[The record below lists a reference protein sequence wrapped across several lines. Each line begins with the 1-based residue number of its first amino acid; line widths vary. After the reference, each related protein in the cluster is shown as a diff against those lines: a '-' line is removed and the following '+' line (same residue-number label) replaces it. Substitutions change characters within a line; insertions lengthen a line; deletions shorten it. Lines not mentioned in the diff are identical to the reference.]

1 MNACKHVALLIC
13 LSLTMFSL
21 EAQTVPGNPLPVT
34 VDVKNEAAVN
44 TEGLDFSPTFYEDG
58 IVFISTNTAGL
69 KKRTDEKLKL
79 PAMSILRS
87 RRSDGG
93 ALLAPEPF
101 AKELS
106 SLYHEGPVCFDRTAE
121 TIYFSR
127 NAVIGGRVKIAK
139 DDIQKMR
146 LYSSHKEGAV
156 WSEPQPLPFNNNE
169 FDDCH
174 PAISIDGDKLFFA
187 SNRPGGFGGMDIWVS
202 YRVGDSW
209 SEPVNLGAGV
219 NSKGNEAFPFIHAD
233 NTLYY
238 ASDGMEGKGGLDLY
252 YVIPEGSEWTK
263 PVNMGEPFNTSGDDF
278 GLIVDLNKING
289 YFSTNGQTSKGGD
302 DIFSFHTENGNL
314 DDYLLQNQ
322 RVPDRNLDLKVTVI
336 DKLSG
341 APLGT
346 AEVRVLNYDANTVIG
361 RDENGNLITIQKVN
375 GQDVMVA
382 LPPDKGIAGESDN
395 QGNFSTEVK
404 PGNYVVIV
412 SKEEYQTKQ
421 LRLAISKPGNELTA
435 ALEKSAFSGK
445 VRWNASVFN
454 YVTNAPLAGAMLV
467 LTDQTKNTK
476 DTVIADA
483 NGLIDHHLERNTKYK
498 IDLFQAGRHIGS
510 TDINTEGWS
519 LPNQLMMQN
528 FSVAP
533 LLPGTV
539 IELPNIY
546 YNFNDATLRP
556 DARKDLDLLVSLLKQ
571 QPSITIELASHTD
584 CRGTSR
590 YNQDL
595 SQRRADGV
603 VEYLV
608 QKGISRDRLR
618 PVGYGESE
626 PRNQCVDG
634 ASCTE
639 QEHARNR
646 RTEVRI
652 LTGIQGASMVYVDG
666 KASYGTDNANPNTST
681 AGAPAQPP
689 AKTNVNTAPPP
700 ASNPVS
706 VSSGDLDQYFV
717 VAGSFLEEERAN
729 NHMQTLIAAGY
740 SNVQI
745 VRFPNS
751 PYHSVCVDKFSTRKD
766 ADALKRKLDRDK
778 VDAFVRAMPKAQ

>member
-1 MNACKHVALLIC
+1 MKAIKHTSLLLLLFIAGY
-13 LSLTMFSL
+13 LG
-21 EAQTVPGNPLPVT
+21 AQTVPSPPVPVT
-34 VDVKNEAAVN
+34 VDVKNEAAIN

-69 KKRTDEKLKL
+69 KKRTDERLKL

-87 RRSDGG
+87 RRNEDG
-93 ALLAPEPF
+93 ALQVPEPF

-127 NAVIGGRVKIAK
+127 NAIVNGKVKIAK

-146 LYSSHKEGAV
+146 LYSSKKEGAV

-187 SNRPGGFGGMDIWVS
+187 SNRPGGFGGMDLYVS
-202 YRVGDSW
+202 YRVGESW
-209 SEPVNLGAGV
+209 SEPVNLGADV
-219 NSKGNEAFPFIHAD
+219 NSKGNEAFPFVHAD

-238 ASDGMEGKGGLDLY
+238 ASDGLEGSGGFDLF
-252 YVIPEGSEWTK
+252 YVIQEGGEWTK
-263 PVNMGEPFNTSGDDF
+263 PVNLGEPFNSSGDDF

-289 YFSTNGQTSKGGD
+289 YFSSNGKTSKGGD
-302 DIFSFHTENGNL
+302 DVFSFHTENGNL

-336 DKLSG
+336 DKQSG
-341 APLGT
+341 APLGM
-346 AEVRVLNYDANTVIG
+346 AEVRVLNYDANIVIG
-361 RDENGNLITIQKVN
+361 RDEDGNLITIQKVN
-375 GQDVMVA
+375 GQDVMLA
-382 LPPDKGIAGESDN
+382 LPPDKGISGESDK
-395 QGNFSTEVK
+395 QGDFRTEVK

-412 SKEEYQTKQ
+412 AKEEYQTKQ

-435 ALEKSAFSGK
+435 ALEKAAFSGK

-454 YVTNAPLAGAMLV
+454 YVTNGPLAGAMLV
-467 LTDQTKNTK
+467 MTNQSTNTK

-483 NGLIDHHLERNTKYK
+483 NGQIDHYLERNTKYK
-498 IDLFQAGRHIGS
+498 IDLYQAGRHIGS
-510 TDINTEGWS
+510 TDIDTQGWS
-519 LPNQLMMQN
+519 LPNQIMMQN

-533 LLPGTV
+533 LMPGTV

-556 DARKDLDLLVSLLKQ
+556 DARKDLDLLVALLKQ
-571 QPSITIELASHTD
+571 QPTITIELASHTD
-584 CRGTSR
+584 CRGSAR
-590 YNQDL
+590 YNEDL
-595 SQRRADGV
+595 SQRRANGV
-603 VEYLV
+603 VEYMI
-608 QKGISRDRLR
+608 QKGISRERLR

-626 PRNQCVDG
+626 PRNQCRDG
-634 ASCTE
+634 VSCTE
-639 QEHARNR
+639 AEHARNR

-652 LTGIQGASMVYVDG
+652 LTGIQGASVVYVDG
-666 KASYGTDNANPNTST
+666 KPTYESPTAAAPGTTPAASGPNKKVNE
-681 AGAPAQPP
+681 APA
-689 AKTNVNTAPPP
+689 VAPN
-700 ASNPVS
+700 SVV
-706 VSSGDLDQYFV
+706 VSSGELDQYFV
-717 VAGSFLEEERAN
+717 VAGSFLEEQRAN
-729 NHMQTLIAAGY
+729 NHIKSLQEAGY
-740 SNVQI
+740 TSAHV

-751 PYHSVCVDKFSTRKD
+751 PYHSVCVDKFKSRRE
-766 ADALKRKLDRDK
+766 ADQLKRKLEKEKIDS
-778 VDAFVRAMPKAQ
+778 FVRAVPRAQ

>member
-1 MNACKHVALLIC
+1 MSAFKHLAL
-13 LSLTMFSL
+13 SFSL
-21 EAQTVPGNPLPVT
+21 LLHIGFAAAQTSSGSTAPVT

-69 KKRTDEKLKL
+69 KKRTDETLKL
-79 PAMSILRS
+79 PSMSILRS
-87 RRSDGG
+87 QRNTDG
-93 ALLAPEPF
+93 ALTTPVPF
-101 AKELS
+101 AVELS

-127 NAVIGGRVKIAK
+127 NSVIGGKAKYAK
-139 DDIQKMR
+139 DDQLKMR
-146 LYSSHKEGAV
+146 LYSSQKTGQA

-174 PAISIDGDKLFFA
+174 PVISIDGDKLFFA

-202 YRVGDSW
+202 YRVGESW
-209 SEPVNLGAGV
+209 SEPVNLGGGV

-238 ASDGMEGKGGLDLY
+238 ASDGLSGQGGFDLY

-263 PVNMGEPFNTSGDDF
+263 PVNMGEPFNTAGDDF

-289 YFSTNGQTSKGGD
+289 YFSSNGQVTKGGD
-302 DIFSFHTENGNL
+302 DILSFHTENGNL

-322 RVPDRNLDLKVTVI
+322 RVPDRDLDVKVTVT

-341 APLGT
+341 TPIGRAD
-346 AEVRVLNYDANTVIG
+346 VRVLNYDANTVIG

-382 LPPDKGIAGESDN
+382 LPPDKGITGETDI
-395 QGNFSTEVK
+395 QGNFSTAVK
-404 PGNYVVIV
+404 PGNYVVII
-412 SKEEYQTKQ
+412 SKEGYQTKQ
-421 LRLAISKPGNELTA
+421 LRLTISKPGNELTA
-435 ALEKSAFSGK
+435 ALEKAPGSGK

-454 YVTNAPLAGAMLV
+454 YVTNAPLAGALLV
-467 LTDQTKNTK
+467 LTNQTTNEK

-483 NGLIDHHLERNTKYK
+483 NGLIDHYLSPTTKYK
-498 IDLFQAGRHIGS
+498 VDLHQGGRLIGS
-510 TDINTEGWS
+510 TDINTSGWS
-519 LPNQLMMQN
+519 LPNQIMMQN

-556 DARKDLDLLVSLLKQ
+556 DARKDLDLLVSLMKQ
-571 QPSITIELASHTD
+571 QPTITIELASHTD
-584 CRGTSR
+584 CRGSSK
-590 YNQDL
+590 YNQEL
-595 SQRRADGV
+595 SQRRANGV
-603 VEYLV
+603 VDYLV
-608 QKGISRDRLR
+608 TKDISRSRLK

-626 PRNQCVDG
+626 PRNNCQDG
-634 ASCTE
+634 VSCTE
-639 QEHARNR
+639 QEHGRNR

-652 LTGIQGASMVYVDG
+652 LTGVQGAAMVYVDG
-666 KASYGTDNANPNTST
+666 QAGFEPPADESAPSAPAS
-681 AGAPAQPP
+681 AGAPV
-689 AKTNVNTAPPP
+689 KSNINTAPP
-700 ASNPVS
+700 SSSVS
-706 VSSGDLDQYFV
+706 VSSGDSDQYYV
-717 VAGSFLEEERAN
+717 VAGSFLEAARAN
-729 NHMQTLIAAGY
+729 SHLQKIQEAGHG
-740 SNVQI
+740 NVQVI
-745 VRFPNS
+745 RFPNS
-751 PYHSVCVDKFSTRKD
+751 PYHSVCVDKFNSRRD
-766 ADALKRKLDRDK
+766 ADSLKRQLDKENIDS
-778 VDAFVRAMPKAQ
+778 FVRALPKS